1 MENHLFTWN
10 VPTVAT
16 SPCLLW
22 IEHVS
27 CLPVNRESGEHAVLE
42 LIVVIAVIVVI
53 VVIAVVVVI
62 AVIAVVAVIVVI
74 VVIAVIVVIVVVF

>member
-1 MENHLFTWN
+1 MIGTKKYQSSTTNNMDNHLFTWN

-42 LIVVIAVIVVI
+42 LVVVI
-53 VVIAVVVVI
+53 VVIT
-62 AVIAVVAVIVVI
+62 
-74 VVIAVIVVIVVVF
+74 VIVVIVVVM

>member
-1 MENHLFTWN
+1 MDNHLFTWN

-42 LIVVIAVIVVI
+42 LIVVIAVI
-53 VVIAVVVVI
+53 AVVV
-62 AVIAVVAVIVVI
+62 VIVVI
-74 VVIAVIVVIVVVF
+74 VVITVIVVIVVVF